1 MIVNGCSSAKKMVG
15 IDPKGIQ
22 APEMVVSSKMDC
34 HRIPEPWTEKPWV
47 RDRSAW
53 KATQQI
59 SKNQQTQQ
67 KSMFFMVLSP
77 NHQLLILI
85 LM

>member
-1 MIVNGCSSAKKMVG
+1 LII

-22 APEMVVSSKMDC
+22 ATEMVVSSKID
-34 HRIPEPWTEKPWV
+34 EPHP
-47 RDRSAW
+47 RALDRKTLGQGS
-53 KATQQI
+53 I
-59 SKNQQTQQ
+59 SLEGYPKISNNQQTQQ